1 MTEKDKQ
8 LLNYINRNAKMG
20 GDNLETLMPDVKDER
35 LKETLQSQ
43 VAEYRTVEVQAKEKL
58 AAAGEQPEDG
68 SKITQ
73 FCCRV
78 MINAKTMMDKS
89 AEHIAEM
96 VIQGSTMGIIDVT
109 KQLKEH
115 SDCNCDA
122 VNLAYRLKC
131 IEQKNLDEMKHYL

>member
-78 MINAKTMMDKS
+78 MINAKTMLDK
-89 AEHIAEM
+89 H
-96 VIQGSTMGIIDVT
+96 
-109 KQLKEH
+109 
-115 SDCNCDA
+115 
-122 VNLAYRLKC
+122 LASR
-131 IEQKNLDEMKHYL
+131 